1 MKKLVVMLMLM
12 CCWKLLVAQVQP
24 AGSHTR
30 GAGQVEY
37 QYLCEDATLTLT
49 ADSAL
54 AYHWNTGENTRSITV
69 STAGWYTVTV
79 TYDDILSSVDTFI
92 VMMVKM
98 DPISEIHIPDMCAGN
113 SYPISV
119 GFDASS
125 NVSFVTHETILA
137 LHDTVFLPDGVSC
150 DPYGCSYRSK
160 LSFSGYDD
168 TAHVNSV
175 DDIRYVRLNLEHSF
189 AGDLYI
195 NLICPNGQKADILK
209 WGYYTVSSIVSEC
222 AFNIPTDSRGWEPD
236 TGDYYNASQSTDFGT
251 VNKNRDAIYP
261 CDPTRPNNA
270 YGIGWNYCWSN
281 NTTEGYTYAPGSGS
295 LIYREANAHTNY
307 AAEPSYMG
315 WPVYGN
321 VYPQSF
327 DSSDVAAGTQFYH
340 PDQSFESL
348 IGCPLNGDW
357 YIEVV
362 DGNIADNGYLFGWE
376 LALAQDIMTIEHAS
390 VTHTTLEGP
399 WVTTMNDSS
408 FVISPPVNLPHD
420 TIIPYVFRFYSSFGC
435 SYDTV
440 VYVAFFA
447 NEVLVT
453 DTVVCADSFEW
464 YDHSYTQSGVYFD
477 TLGSTIHGCDSIA
490 VLNLSIL
497 DPPVVTFSGVGP
509 LCEGFSRIISV
520 DSVATCVWSTG
531 DTTKSITVVDSGFYS
546 VHVTDEYGC
555 STDSAVYISL
565 VYPQVIYVDT
575 VVCDSLIWEG
585 VTYKE
590 SGEYTF
596 SSVGENGCDS
606 TIVLNVIIP
615 ENPIVDVYLSD
626 MAAGDT
632 QMVTIGTTE
641 EDNLQYINLQTT
653 LSQAD
658 TVFLPDGQNC
668 DPYGC
673 SYQALLTFSDFEDT
687 ATIRS
692 PEDIRYVRLNME
704 HSYIRDL
711 YINFVCPNGQHA
723 TILRK
728 CVSNSI
734 SPCLDSIPTSELG
747 WRSGGANVGTAFLGW
762 AYDDNDFSNRCD
774 RHFSRNKPGVGW
786 NYCWSNNTTSGFEYS
801 AGVNGLIYRSVN
813 AHSHTVYGSQGL
825 VIDSSNVAAGTQFYH
840 PDVPFD
846 SLVGCPLNGTW
857 KIEVMDGIVNDN
869 GYIFTWEISLADR
882 LISSHYASV
891 DSSNCEGLW
900 ISRLSDTSFVILPP
914 DTLPH
919 DTLVAYTFTVL
930 DANGCSFDTT
940 VYIHIYAHQFTDLYD
955 TVLVTAL
962 PYTWNDSVFTSPGS
976 KTYVLP
982 TIHGAD
988 SIVTMHLSVIYAMD
1002 STICSNQLPLE
1013 WGGVTFDSAD
1023 IQTVSYPMDG
1033 ADSILVLSVFVR
1045 MTTSDTLDVVWLE
1058 NDLPY
1063 ELNDSIYYESGTYMQ
1078 HLTNILGCDS
1088 SLILYLSV
1096 LYNVTTP
1103 IDTVVC
1109 DNELP
1114 VIWHGLTFDT
1124 VGTKYDTL
1132 TASTGVDSVL
1142 ALSLTTL
1149 ASFSNTLI
1157 DTILENNLP
1166 YVLNDS
1172 SYYDSGTYLQHFTNA
1187 VGCDSTWILYLTVL
1201 YNITIPIDTAVCDRD
1216 MPFTWRG
1223 FVFETAGTQY
1233 DTLTASTG
1241 VDSILALTL
1250 NVLDS
1255 TIRVLPVTIVENN
1268 LPYILNGFSYDTTG
1282 TYVQRLT
1289 NVAGCDSILTI
1300 ELTVFY
1306 NVDAI
1311 EDSTICESELP
1322 FVWNGVTFDSAGI
1335 QYDTLISY
1343 SGSDSVLMMQLAV
1356 LPLPEAHISG
1366 IPVICNGEP
1375 AILTADSNAAYLWSN
1390 GAVNQSVNINTT
1402 GRYTVTVTD
1411 EHGCSDT
1418 SSVLVTSTVMNEIVD
1433 VDLPAMCAGDT
1444 LVFSIGHS
1452 TSSNIVIG
1460 SHETTLSLTD
1470 TVFLPDGVYCQPHGC
1485 SYRSPLTFSSFSED
1499 AVVNNVND
1507 ILYVRLNL
1515 EHSFAGDLY
1524 INLTC
1529 PNGQKADILR
1539 FDGSST
1545 AVCSSSI
1552 PSNSRSWQSGS
1563 NASNWTYFGIA
1574 YDHSDNSHPCDAS
1587 TPNNAP
1593 GTGWNYCWSNNSTHG
1608 YTYAPGAG
1616 SLIYRS
1622 VNAHS
1627 QNVGNS
1633 TNPVFDSSNVA
1644 AGTKFYHPDQS
1655 FQSLVGCPL
1664 NGSWYIEVMDG
1675 YSIDNGYIFGWELA
1689 LSSDY
1694 TTMNYTDV
1702 TNVEVDGP
1710 WMEALSDTV
1719 FLLTP
1724 PVTLTRDTIVQYLF
1738 HLFDSQGCSYDTLL
1752 PITFYMRDTVYVD
1765 TTVCESYTWNNITY
1779 TESGQYQQHFTNH
1792 HGCDSVVVLQL
1803 AVFQYPEVSVTGPA
1817 VFCLDSSAILSV
1829 DSCFAYLWSTG
1840 DTTRTI
1846 EVSATGTYEVTVT
1859 EEHGCSATASHSV
1872 EMLAN
1877 PIVSISNPDV
1887 CSNSNY
1893 SITIGVTSDNTVV
1906 LNQNPNMFTFG
1917 VQGPW
1922 LTDSVQNGWT
1932 VSPPADLSQDT
1943 TGYYA
1948 VTLTDTFGCHYDTT
1962 VKVSVYHQIYSVL
1975 GAVVC
1980 DSVVFNG
1987 VTYTESGQYTHSF
2000 ATIHGCDSVITL
2012 NLTVHYSTLSYD
2024 TLCLIQN
2031 QLPYYFAPADI
2042 TFVIPEDV
2050 QFQYSLNTHEEC
2062 DSVIWQ
2068 QVYIYPNVSV
2078 TKDTTVCAVAFPMQ
2092 WCGHTFNAAGTVTD
2106 TLLTTHG
2113 ADSLV
2118 TYTVGVNDM
2127 FAAIGNV
2134 SHVVCYGAS
2143 TGAAVASVTG
2153 GQAPLNYQ
2161 WKDSAGTTISNTTLL
2176 NNAAAGSYSF
2186 TVTDLLGCLASDT
2199 LTLRNLH
2206 DELVPGSITPDQ
2218 SICQG
2223 EPLVDFQG
2231 EEASGGDDGGYLWQ
2245 LSDDGHSWADAPGV
2259 ANTQNYTYP
2268 EIPQVSTFRLRRAWV
2283 TATCGT
2289 SYSNTVNVAIWP
2301 SYYDTLSA
2309 AVCQGGVYWEN
2320 GFEVDETMT
2329 EEPGAYTYEQ
2339 HLSTDHCDSVIVL
2352 QLVVNELY
2360 EKLIEDVV
2368 CEGDGYNANGFSIPA
2383 AETVDADTLQRMLV
2397 LTSGQGC
2404 DSVVMLHLVVV
2415 DTAVQI
2421 ISLTPDFC
2429 EGLSAELSVVTEM
2442 SDYQWN
2448 TGESMPQI
2456 TVTMPGIYSVTAT
2469 EGDCESTARYAIEP
2483 CEFKLIL
2490 PNAITPSKSDGL
2502 NDYFSIPE
2510 PMQHSFQNFE
2520 ISIFNRWGSMVY
2532 YSTDKNFR
2540 WNGEVEGKIYYNN
2553 VYTYII
2559 RCTNAQGKA
2568 YVFQGSVTVL

>member
-1 MKKLVVMLMLM
+1 MVILMLM
-12 CCWKLLVAQVQP
+12 CCWGLLAAQNQP
-24 AGSHTR
+24 AGTHTR
-30 GAGQVEY
+30 GTAQAEY

-119 GFDASS
+119 GLDASS

-137 LHDTVFLPDGVSC
+137 LHDTVFLPDGVFC

-236 TGDYYNASQSTDFGT
+236 TGDHYNASQSTDFGT
-251 VNKNRDAIYP
+251 VNKNRDAIHP

-357 YIEVV
+357 YIEVI

-420 TIIPYVFRFYSSFGC
+420 TVVPYIFHCYSSFGC

-440 VYVAFFA
+440 VYISFYA
-447 NEVLVT
+447 NEIRVT
-453 DTVVCADSFEW
+453 DTVVCEDAFEW
-464 YDHSYTQSGVYFD
+464 YGHSYTQTGVYYD
-477 TLGSTIHGCDSIA
+477 TVGPTIHGCDSIMM
-490 VLNLSIL
+490 LNLTL
-497 DPPVVTFSGVGP
+497 LAQPVVTFSGVGP
-509 LCEGFSRIISV
+509 LCEGSSRIISV
-520 DSVATCVWSTG
+520 DSAAFCVWSTG
-531 DTTKSITVVDSGFYS
+531 DTTSYITVVDSGFYS
-546 VHVTDEYGC
+546 VHVTNENGC
-555 STDSAVYISL
+555 SADSSVYISL
-565 VYPQVIYVDT
+565 VYPQVVYVDT
-575 VVCDSLIWEG
+575 VVCDSLIWNG
-585 VTYKE
+585 ITYNE

-596 SSVGENGCDS
+596 SFVGESGCDS
-606 TIVLNVIIP
+606 TVVLNLIIP
-615 ENPIVDVYLSD
+615 ENPIVTVHLSD
-626 MAAGDT
+626 MAVGDT
-632 QMVTIGTTE
+632 QLVTVGMTE
-641 EDNLQYINLQTT
+641 VDNLQYINLQTT
-653 LSQAD
+653 LSQSD
-658 TVFLPDGQNC
+658 TVFLPDGQSC

-687 ATIRS
+687 ATIHS

-704 HSYIRDL
+704 HSYIQDL
-711 YINFVCPNGQHA
+711 YINLECPNGQHA
-723 TILRK
+723 TILK
-728 CVSNSI
+728 KSTDNST
-734 SPCLDSIPTSELG
+734 SPCLDSIPSSERG
-747 WRSGGANVGTAFLGW
+747 WRGGGSNVGAAFLGW
-762 AYDDNDFSNRCD
+762 AYDDNDFSDRCD
-774 RHFSRNKPGVGW
+774 RTRSRNRPGMGW
-786 NYCWSNNTTSGFEYS
+786 NYCWSSNTTSGFEYS
-801 AGVNGLIYRSVN
+801 AGVDGLVYRSVN
-813 AHSHTVYGSQGL
+813 AHRHSVYGSQNW
-825 VIDSSNVAAGTQFYH
+825 VIDSSNVAARTQFYH

-882 LISSHYASV
+882 VIPNHYASV
-891 DSSNCEGLW
+891 DYSNCEGPW

-914 DTLPH
+914 DTLSH
-919 DTLVAYTFTVL
+919 DTVVAYTFTVS
-930 DANGCSFDTT
+930 DEYGCSFDTT
-940 VYIHIYAHQFTDLYD
+940 VYIHVYAPRYTDLYD

-976 KTYVLP
+976 KTYRLP

-988 SIVTMHLSVIYAMD
+988 SIVTMHLSVIYPMD
-1002 STICSNQLPLE
+1002 STICSNLLPLE
-1013 WGGVTFDSAD
+1013 WSGVMFDSAD
-1023 IQTVSYPMDG
+1023 TQTVSYPKDG
-1033 ADSILVLSVFVR
+1033 ADSILVLSVFVK
-1045 MTTSDTLDVVWLE
+1045 MTTSDTLEVVRLE

-1063 ELNDSIYYESGTYMQ
+1063 ELNDSLYYESGTYVQ
-1078 HLTNILGCDS
+1078 HFPNSVGCDS
-1088 SLILYLSV
+1088 ALTLYLTV

-1103 IDTVVC
+1103 MDTAVC
-1109 DNELP
+1109 DYELP
-1114 VIWHGLTFDT
+1114 VTWHGLTFDT
-1124 VGTKYDTL
+1124 AGTQYDTL

-1142 ALSLTTL
+1142 ALTLTIL
-1149 ASFSNTLI
+1149 ASSSNTLI
-1157 DTILENNLP
+1157 DTILENDLP
-1166 YVLNDS
+1166 YVLHDS
-1172 SYYDSGTYLQHFTNA
+1172 SYYESGTYVQHFTNA
-1187 VGCDSTWILYLTVL
+1187 VGCDSTWTLYLTVL
-1201 YNITIPIDTAVCDRD
+1201 YNVTIPIDTAVCDRD
-1216 MPFTWRG
+1216 MPFAWRG
-1223 FVFETAGTQY
+1223 FLFETAGTQY

-1255 TIRVLPVTIVENN
+1255 TMQVLPVTIVENN
-1268 LPYILNGFSYDTTG
+1268 LPYVLNGYSYDTTG

-1306 NVDAI
+1306 NVDAM

-1322 FVWNGVTFDSAGI
+1322 FAWNGAVFDSAGI
-1335 QYDTLISY
+1335 QYDTLVSY
-1343 SGSDSVLMMQLAV
+1343 NGSDSVLMMRLTV

-1366 IPVICNGEP
+1366 IPVICNGDP
-1375 AILTADSNAAYLWSN
+1375 AILTVDSNAAYLWSN
-1390 GAVNQSVNINTT
+1390 GAITQSINVNTT

-1418 SSVLVTSTVMNEIVD
+1418 SSVLVTATVMNQIVD
-1433 VDLPAMCAGDT
+1433 VDLPTLCAGDT
-1444 LVFSIGHS
+1444 FLFSIGHS
-1452 TSSNIVIG
+1452 STSNIIIG
-1460 SHETTLSLTD
+1460 SHEATLSMTD
-1470 TVFLPDGVYCQPHGC
+1470 TVFLPDGVYCSPHGC
-1485 SYRSPLTFSSFSED
+1485 SYRSPLTFSTFSED

-1515 EHSFAGDLY
+1515 EHSYAGDLY

-1539 FDGSST
+1539 FNGSST
-1545 AVCSSSI
+1545 SSCSSSI
-1552 PSNSRSWQSGS
+1552 PSNSRAWQNGN
-1563 NASNWTYFGIA
+1563 NAYNWTYFGIA
-1574 YDHSDNSHPCDAS
+1574 YDYADNSHPCDET

-1608 YTYAPGAG
+1608 YTYAPGTG

-1627 QNVGNS
+1627 QSVGNG

-1694 TTMNYTDV
+1694 TTVDYTDV

-1710 WMEALSDTV
+1710 WMETLSDTL
-1719 FLLTP
+1719 FLLAP
-1724 PVTLTRDTIVQYLF
+1724 PVTLTHDTTVLYHFQ
-1738 HLFDSQGCSYDTLL
+1738 LFDSQGCSYDTLL

-1765 TTVCESYTWNNITY
+1765 TTVCESYTWNNVTY
-1779 TESGQYQQHFTNH
+1779 MESGQYQQHFTNH

-1803 AVFQYPEVSVTGPA
+1803 SVFQYPEVSITGPA

-1829 DSCFAYLWSTG
+1829 DSCFVYLWSTG

-1846 EVSATGTYEVTVT
+1846 EVTTTGTYVVTVT
-1859 EEHGCSATASHSV
+1859 EEHGCSATATHSV
-1872 EMLAN
+1872 ERLTN
-1877 PIVSISNPDV
+1877 PIVNVSNPNI
-1887 CSNSNY
+1887 CNNSNY
-1893 SITIGVTSDNTVV
+1893 AITIGNASDNTVM
-1906 LNQNPNMFTFG
+1906 LNQNPDMFTIG

-1922 LTDSVQNGWT
+1922 LMDSVQNVWT
-1932 VSPPADLSQDT
+1932 VSPPADLPQDT
-1943 TGYYA
+1943 VGYYV
-1948 VTLTDTFGCHYDTT
+1948 VTLTDTFGCHYDTS
-1962 VKVSVYHQIYSVL
+1962 VVVSVYHQIYNAL
-1975 GAVVC
+1975 GTAVC

-2000 ATIHGCDSVITL
+2000 VSIHGCDSVITL
-2012 NLTVHYSTLSYD
+2012 NLTVYHSTLTHD
-2024 TLCLIQN
+2024 TLYLIQN

-2042 TFVIPEDV
+2042 TFVTPEDV
-2050 QFQYSLNTHEEC
+2050 QFQYLLSTQEGC

-2078 TKDTTVCAVAFPMQ
+2078 VKDTTVCAAAFPLQ
-2092 WCGHTFNAAGTVTD
+2092 WCGHTFNAAGTMTD
-2106 TLLTTHG
+2106 TLLTTHC

-2118 TYTVGVNDM
+2118 TYTVSVDNM
-2127 FAAIGNV
+2127 SAAIGNV

-2153 GQAPLNYQ
+2153 GQTPLNYQ
-2161 WKDSAGTTISNTTLL
+2161 WKDNAGNAVSTTTQL

-2186 TVTDLLGCLASDT
+2186 TVTDLLGCLASDS
-2199 LTLRNLH
+2199 LILRNLH
-2206 DELVPGSITPDQ
+2206 DELVPGSITADQ

-2223 EPLVDFQG
+2223 ESLLDFQG
-2231 EEASGGDDGGYLWQ
+2231 DEASGGDDGGYQWQ
-2245 LSDDGHSWADAPGV
+2245 LSDDGQSWADAPGV
-2259 ANTQNYTYP
+2259 TNMQNYTYP
-2268 EIPQVSTFRLRRAWV
+2268 EIPEVSTFHLRRAWI

-2289 SYSNTVNVAIWP
+2289 SYSDTVNVTVWP
-2301 SYYDTLSA
+2301 SYHDTLSA
-2309 AVCQGGVYWEN
+2309 AVCQGGTYWEN

-2339 HLSTDHCDSVIVL
+2339 HLSTGHCDSVIVL
-2352 QLVVNELY
+2352 QLVVNEQY
-2360 EKLIEDVV
+2360 ERLVEDVV
-2368 CEGDGYNANGFSIPA
+2368 CEGDGYNAYGFTIPA
-2383 AETVDADTLQRMLV
+2383 AETVDADTLQRMLM
-2397 LTSGQGC
+2397 LTSEQGC
-2404 DSVVMLHLVVV
+2404 DSVVLLHLVVV

-2429 EGLSAELSVVTEM
+2429 EGLSAELSVITEM
-2442 SDYQWN
+2442 TDYQWS

-2469 EGDCESTARYAIEP
+2469 EGDCESTARYTIEP
-2483 CEFKLIL
+2483 CEFQLLL

-2510 PMQHSFQNFE
+2510 PMQRSFQDFE

-2568 YVFQGSVTVL
+2568 YMFKGSVTVL

>member
-1 MKKLVVMLMLM
+1 MKKLMVILMLM
-12 CCWKLLVAQVQP
+12 CCWGFLAAQDQP
-24 AGSHTR
+24 AGTHTR
-30 GAGQVEY
+30 GSGQAEY
-37 QYLCEDATLTLT
+37 QYLCEGATLTLT
-49 ADSAL
+49 ADSAHV
-54 AYHWNTGENTRSITV
+54 YHWNTGANTRSITV
-69 STAGWYTVTV
+69 STAGWYTVTA
-79 TYDDILSSVDTFI
+79 TYNDVMSSVDTFI
-92 VMMVKM
+92 VMLVRM
-98 DPISEIHIPDMCAGN
+98 DPISEIHIPDMCAGD
-113 SYPISV
+113 SYSITV
-119 GFDASS
+119 GLDSSS
-125 NVSFVTHETILA
+125 NISFVAHKTTLSH
-137 LHDTVFLPDGVSC
+137 HDTVFLPDGVSC
-150 DPYGCSYRSK
+150 DPYGCSYRSM

-168 TAHVNSV
+168 TAHVNSM

-195 NLICPNGQKADILK
+195 NLTCPNGQKADILK
-209 WGYYTVSSIVSEC
+209 WGYHTLSSIESDCSV
-222 AFNIPTDSRGWEPD
+222 NIPSSSIGWEPD
-236 TGDYYNASQSTDFGT
+236 TGDHYNVSQGTDFGT
-251 VNKNRDAIYP
+251 ANKNRDALYP
-261 CDPTRPNNA
+261 CNPNLPNNA
-270 YGIGWNYCWSN
+270 YGTGWNYCWSN
-281 NTTEGYTYAPGSGS
+281 NTSEGYTYAPGSGS
-295 LIYREANAHTNY
+295 LIYREVNAHTNY

-315 WPVYGN
+315 WPIYGN

-327 DSSDVAAGTQFYH
+327 DSSDVVAGTQFYH

-357 YIEVV
+357 YIEVI
-362 DGNIADNGYLFGWE
+362 DGNIADNGYLFEWE
-376 LALAQDIMTIEHAS
+376 LALASDRTVEYAN
-390 VTHTTLEGP
+390 VTHTTVEGP
-399 WVTTMNDSS
+399 WVATMNDSS
-408 FVISPPVNLPHD
+408 FVFSPPVNLPHD
-420 TIIPYVFRFYSSFGC
+420 TVIPYIFHCYSSFGC

-440 VYVAFFA
+440 VYISFFA
-447 NEVLVT
+447 KVILVT
-453 DTVVCADSFEW
+453 DTVVCEDAFEW
-464 YDHSYTQSGVYFD
+464 YDHSYTQSGVYYD

-490 VLNLSIL
+490 MLNLTHL
-497 DPPVVTFSGVGP
+497 PRPVVTFSGVGP
-509 LCEGFSRIISV
+509 LCQGSSRTISV
-520 DSVATCVWSTG
+520 DSVTSCVWNTG
-531 DTTKSITVVDSGFYS
+531 DTTNSITVIDSGFYS
-546 VHVTDEYGC
+546 AYITNEFGC
-555 STDSAVYISL
+555 TIDTSVYISL
-565 VYPQVIYVDT
+565 LYPQVTYLDT
-575 VVCDSLIWEG
+575 VVCDSLIWNG
-585 VTYKE
+585 ITCNE

-596 SSVGENGCDS
+596 SFVGENGCD
-606 TIVLNVIIP
+606 TTTVLNVIIP
-615 ENPIVDVYLSD
+615 ENPIVTAYLLD
-626 MAAGDT
+626 MAVGDT
-632 QMVTIGTTE
+632 QIVTVGMTA

-653 LSQAD
+653 LSQSD
-658 TVFLPDGQNC
+658 TVFLPDGRYC

-673 SYQALLTFSDFEDT
+673 SYQALLTFTDFEDT

-711 YINFVCPNGQHA
+711 YINFECPNGQHA

-728 CVSNSI
+728 PNSNSS
-734 SPCLDSIPTSELG
+734 SPCLDSIPSSELG
-747 WRSGGANVGTAFLGW
+747 WQGGASNVGTAFLGW
-762 AYDDNDFSNRCD
+762 AYDLSNSSYPCD
-774 RHFSRNKPGVGW
+774 RTRSENKPGVGW

-801 AGVNGLIYRSVN
+801 TGANGLIYRSVN
-813 AHSHTVYGSQGL
+813 AHSHWVYDSQVL

-840 PDVPFD
+840 PDMPFD

-882 LISSHYASV
+882 MIPNHYASV
-891 DSSNCEGLW
+891 DYSNCDGLW

-914 DTLPH
+914 DTLLN
-919 DTLVAYTFTVL
+919 DTVVAYTFTVS
-930 DANGCSFDTT
+930 DENGCTFDTT
-940 VYIHIYAHQFTDLYD
+940 VYIHIYANQYTDLYD

-962 PYTWNDSVFTSPGS
+962 PYTWNDAVFNSPGS
-976 KTYVLP
+976 KTSILP
-982 TIHGAD
+982 TFHGAD
-988 SIVTMHLSVIYAMD
+988 SIVTMHLSVIYSID

-1013 WGGVTFDSAD
+1013 WSGITFDSAD
-1023 IQTVSYPMDG
+1023 IQTVSFPKDG
-1033 ADSILVLSVFVR
+1033 ADSILVLSVFVN
-1045 MTTSDTLDVVWLE
+1045 MTSSDTLEVVRLE

-1063 ELNDSIYYESGTYMQ
+1063 ELNDSLYYESGTYVQ
-1078 HLTNILGCDS
+1078 HFTNSVGCDS
-1088 SLILYLSV
+1088 ALTLYLTV

-1103 IDTVVC
+1103 IDTAVC
-1109 DNELP
+1109 DYELP
-1114 VIWHGLTFDT
+1114 FTWHGLTFDT

-1142 ALSLTTL
+1142 ALTLTTL
-1149 ASFSNTLI
+1149 ASFSNILI

-1172 SYYDSGTYLQHFTNA
+1172 IYYDPGTHVQHFTNA
-1187 VGCDSTWILYLTVL
+1187 VGCDSAWILYLTVL
-1201 YNITIPIDTAVCDRD
+1201 YNVTTPIDTAVCDRD
-1216 MPFTWRG
+1216 MPFTWHG
-1223 FVFETAGTQY
+1223 FVFETADTQY
-1233 DTLTASTG
+1233 DTLTTATG
-1241 VDSILALTL
+1241 VDSILAFTL

-1255 TIRVLPVTIVENN
+1255 TMQVLPVTIVENN

-1306 NVDAI
+1306 NVDAL

-1322 FVWNGVTFDSAGI
+1322 LTWNGVIFDSAGI
-1335 QYDTLISY
+1335 QYDTLVSHN
-1343 SGSDSVLMMQLAV
+1343 GSDSVLMMHLTV

-1366 IPVICNGEP
+1366 MPVICNGDP
-1375 AILTADSNAAYLWSN
+1375 AILIADSNAAYHWSN
-1390 GAVNQSVNINTT
+1390 GAVTQSISVSTT

-1418 SSVLVTSTVMNEIVD
+1418 ASVQVLSTIMNQIAD
-1433 VDLPAMCAGDT
+1433 ANLPNLCAGDT
-1444 LVFSIGHS
+1444 LLFTIGHS
-1452 TSSNIVIG
+1452 NSSNIVIG
-1460 SHETTLSLTD
+1460 GHESILSLTD
-1470 TVFLPDGVYCQPHGC
+1470 TVFLPDGVYCSPHGC
-1485 SYRSPLTFSSFSED
+1485 SYRSPLTFTSFSDD

-1515 EHSFAGDLY
+1515 EHSYAADLY

-1529 PNGQKADILR
+1529 PNGQKADILK
-1539 FDGSST
+1539 FNGSST
-1545 AVCSSSI
+1545 STCSSSI
-1552 PSNSRSWQSGS
+1552 PSDSRSWQSGN

-1574 YDHSDNSHPCDAS
+1574 YDHTDNSHPCDAS
-1587 TPNNAP
+1587 ASYNAP

-1622 VNAHS
+1622 TNAHS

-1675 YSIDNGYIFGWELA
+1675 YSYDNGYIFGWELA
-1689 LSSDY
+1689 LTAEI
-1694 TTMNYTDV
+1694 TTVEHTDV
-1702 TNVEVDGP
+1702 SYVEVDGP
-1710 WMEALSDTV
+1710 WMETLSDTA
-1719 FLLTP
+1719 FLLAP
-1724 PVTLTRDTIVQYLF
+1724 PATLTQDTTVQYHF
-1738 HLFDSQGCSYDTLL
+1738 QLFDSYGCSYDTLL

-1803 AVFQYPEVSVTGPA
+1803 AVFQYPEVSITGPA
-1817 VFCLDSSAILSV
+1817 MFCLDSSAILSA

-1846 EVSATGTYEVTVT
+1846 EVSATGTYVVTVT
-1859 EEHGCSATASHSV
+1859 EEHGCSASATHSV
-1872 EMLAN
+1872 EMLTN
-1877 PIVSISNPDV
+1877 PIVNVSNPEI

-1893 SITIGVTSDNTVV
+1893 SITIGTTADNTVV
-1906 LNQNPNMFTFG
+1906 LNQNPNIFTFG

-1922 LTDSVQNGWT
+1922 LMDSVQNVWT

-1962 VKVSVYHQIYSVL
+1962 VVVSVYRLIYSSL

-2000 ATIHGCDSVITL
+2000 VTIHGCDSVITL
-2012 NLTVHYSTLSYD
+2012 NLTVNHSTLSYD
-2024 TLCLIQN
+2024 TLYLIQN

-2042 TFVIPEDV
+2042 TFVTPEDV
-2050 QFQYSLNTHEEC
+2050 QFQYSLSTQEGC

-2078 TKDTTVCAVAFPMQ
+2078 AKDTTVCAAVFPLQ
-2092 WCGHTFNAAGTVTD
+2092 WYGHTFNAAGTVTD
-2106 TLLTTHG
+2106 TLQTTHG

-2118 TYTVGVNDM
+2118 TYTVSVDNM
-2127 FAAIGNV
+2127 SAAIGNV

-2143 TGAAVASVTG
+2143 TGAAVANVTG
-2153 GQAPLNYQ
+2153 GQIPLNYQ
-2161 WKDSAGTTISNTTLL
+2161 WKDNAGNSVSTTTQL
-2176 NNAAAGSYSF
+2176 NNVAAGSYSF
-2186 TVTDLLGCLASDT
+2186 TVTDLLGCLVSDT
-2199 LTLRNLH
+2199 LILRNLH
-2206 DELVPGSITPDQ
+2206 DELVPGSITADQ

-2223 EPLVDFQG
+2223 ESLLDFQG
-2231 EEASGGDDGGYLWQ
+2231 GEASGGDDGGYHWQ
-2245 LSDDGHSWADAPGV
+2245 LSDDGQSWADAPGV
-2259 ANTQNYTYP
+2259 TNTQNYTYP
-2268 EIPQVSTFRLRRAWV
+2268 EIPEVSTFRLRRAWI

-2289 SYSNTVNVAIWP
+2289 SYSNTVDVTVWP
-2301 SYYDTLSA
+2301 NYYDTLSA
-2309 AVCQGGVYWEN
+2309 AICQGGAYWEN
-2320 GFEVDETMT
+2320 GFEIDETMT
-2329 EEPGAYTYEQ
+2329 EEPGTYTYEQ
-2339 HLSTDHCDSVIVL
+2339 HLSTGHCDSVIVL
-2352 QLVVNELY
+2352 QLVVNEHY
-2360 EKLIEDVV
+2360 ERLVEDVA
-2368 CEGDGYNANGFSIPA
+2368 CEGDSYNANGFTIPA
-2383 AETVDADTLQRMLV
+2383 AETVDADTLERILM
-2397 LTSGQGC
+2397 LTSEQGC
-2404 DSVVMLHLVVV
+2404 DSVVLLHLVVI

-2429 EGLSAELSVVTEM
+2429 EGLSAELSVITEM
-2442 SDYQWN
+2442 SDYQWS

-2456 TVTMPGIYSVTAT
+2456 TVTMPGIYSVTAM
-2469 EGDCESTARYAIEP
+2469 EGDCESTARYTIEP
-2483 CEFKLIL
+2483 CEFQLIL

-2510 PMQHSFQNFE
+2510 PVQRSFQDFE

-2559 RCTNAQGKA
+2559 RCTNAQGKP
-2568 YVFQGSVTVL
+2568 YLFKGSVTVL